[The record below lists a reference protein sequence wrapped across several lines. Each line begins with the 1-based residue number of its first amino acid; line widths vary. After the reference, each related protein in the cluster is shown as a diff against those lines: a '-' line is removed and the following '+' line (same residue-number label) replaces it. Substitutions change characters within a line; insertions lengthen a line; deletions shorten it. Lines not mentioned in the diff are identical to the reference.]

1 VRLPGTYSG
10 QLFYGIVAYRLIK
23 QAREETMRNFEYYN
37 RTKIIF
43 GKETET
49 LTGRE
54 TALHAGRVL
63 LHHSGGSA
71 VRTGCLDKVK
81 KSLEAAGV
89 SWVELDGVKPNPRLS
104 LVYKGVEICKREKL
118 GFILAV
124 GGGSVIDSA
133 KAIALGALYDG
144 DVWDFFERK
153 QTVAGALPVATVLT
167 IPAAGSES
175 SISAVI
181 TNEEGPW
188 KRGLNEE
195 CIRPVFSILN
205 PEFTFTLPPFQTA
218 CGVADMLAHIMERY
232 FTREPHVELTDELCE
247 AAMRVIIRNA
257 RRVITGGGERDYDA
271 RAELMW
277 AGSIAHNNLLSTGRV
292 GDWGSHQIEHELSA
306 IFDIAHGAGL
316 AIVFPAWIT
325 YNIKEDTPRLAR
337 FAAKVWG
344 VDGAFYD
351 YEQAA
356 REGVFRMKNFFRSI
370 GLPVSFADAGLDGA
384 RIPLMAERAVK
395 FGPVGN
401 YRKLHAPDIEAI
413 YQLALK

>member
-1 VRLPGTYSG
+1 M
-10 QLFYGIVAYRLIK
+10 Q
-23 QAREETMRNFEYYN
+23 NFEYYN

-43 GKETET
+43 GKGTEGR
-49 LTGRE
+49 TGNE
-54 TALHAGRVL
+54 TAGYAKRIL
-63 LHHSGGSA
+63 LHHSGGSV
-71 VRTGCLDKVK
+71 VRTGYLDKVK
-81 KSLEAAGV
+81 ESLKADGV

-104 LVYKGVEICKREKL
+104 LVHKGVEICKKEKL
-118 GFILAV
+118 DFILAV

-133 KAIALGALYDG
+133 KAIAMGALYGG
-144 DVWDFFERK
+144 DVWDFYDRK
-153 QTVAGALPVATVLT
+153 KTASAALPVATVLT

-175 SISAVI
+175 SISSVI

-188 KRGLNEE
+188 KRAVDEE
-195 CIRPVFSILN
+195 CLRPVFSILN
-205 PEFTFTLPPFQTA
+205 PEATFTLPAFQTA

-247 AAMRVIIRNA
+247 GAMRAIIRNA
-257 RRVITGGGERDYDA
+257 RRVITGGGELDYDA

-277 AGSIAHNNLLSTGRV
+277 AGSIAHNNLLGTGRI
-292 GDWGSHQIEHELSA
+292 GDWGSHMIEHELSA
-306 IFDIAHGAGL
+306 VFDIAHGAGL
-316 AIVFPAWIT
+316 AIVFPAWIK
-325 YNIKEDTPRLAR
+325 YNIKEDAPRLAR

-356 REGVFRMKNFFRSI
+356 LEGVFRMKNFFKSI

-384 RIPLMAERAVK
+384 KIPLMAEQAVK

-401 YRKLHAPDIEAI
+401 YRKLHARDVEAI
-413 YQLALK
+413 CRLALT